1 MRLKIVLPFICTL
14 PLFVAMAGAGL
25 ASRAS
30 VIRLTNTA
38 DTIVIASAN
47 ATTVGGNVS
56 ATIHVEQVLK
66 GLPRPGD
73 TLSVVWTLP
82 RGSWPLSGKAEFS
95 NGHGLFSC
103 WIPVGHGRL
112 CLQQTAMRV
121 GTIPISTRLQP
132 FPRA

>member
-1 MRLKIVLPFICTL
+1 MRLKIVLSFICTL
-14 PLFVAMAGAGL
+14 PLFVAMAGAGA

-47 ATTVGGNVS
+47 ATTVAGTVS

-73 TLSVVWTLP
+73 TLSLVWTLP
-82 RGSWPLSGKAEFS
+82 RGSWPPFPSGKADSS
-95 NGHGLFSC
+95 NGHGLF
-103 WIPVGHGRL
+103 
-112 CLQQTAMRV
+112 
-121 GTIPISTRLQP
+121 
-132 FPRA
+132 

>member
-38 DTIVIASAN
+38 DTIVMASGN

-56 ATIHVEQVLK
+56 ATSHVEQVVR
-66 GLPRPGD
+66 GLPRPGG
-73 TLSVVWTLP
+73 TFSVVWTLP
-82 RGSWPLSGKAEFS
+82 RGGWPLAGNAEFS
-95 NGHGLFSC
+95 NGHGLLFLLDS
-103 WIPVGHGRL
+103 
-112 CLQQTAMRV
+112 
-121 GTIPISTRLQP
+121 
-132 FPRA
+132 